1 MLMGSMSGEE
11 WWMDEGYGRDGSDY
25 VTAAFYGI
33 VVETVLSSLT
43 LGQVC
48 RKIDRTSKVTR

>member
-11 WWMDEGYGRDGSDY
+11 WWMDEGYGRDDSDC
-25 VTAAFYGI
+25 VKAAFCGI

-43 LGQVC
+43 LRQVC
-48 RKIDRTSKVTR
+48 RKIDRTSKATR